1 MSKFDHIFFDLDG
14 TLSDPKEGLTNSYL
28 HALTKLGLTEEDK
41 ECIPYYFGAPL
52 HQYFVE
58 KHSMSNELIPTAV
71 EHFREYYSVKGL
83 YENLLYEGISEMLDK
98 INMSGRTI
106 YLVTVKPSVFAKQ
119 ILEHFEID
127 KYFYGIY
134 GSDLSSSNK
143 SKEELIKSAISNEN
157 ISCESCVMV
166 GDRHHD
172 VLGAKHNKISSI
184 AVTYGFGS
192 QDELNE
198 CKPDH
203 MVNSVAELLKKL
215 L

>member
-1 MSKFDHIFFDLDG
+1 MSKFDYIFFDLDG

-28 HALTKLGLTEEDK
+28 HALNKLGLIEEDK
-41 ECIPYYFGAPL
+41 ECISYYFGAPL
-52 HQYFVE
+52 HQYFVD
-58 KHSMSNELIPTAV
+58 KHSMSEELIPTATL
-71 EHFREYYSVKGL
+71 HFREYYSEKGL
-83 YENLLYEGISEMLDK
+83 YENLLYEGIKEMLDK

-106 YLVTVKPSVFAKQ
+106 YLVTVKPSVFAKR

-127 KYFYGIY
+127 KYFYAIY

-143 SKEELIKSAISNEN
+143 SKEELIQSALTNEN
-157 ISCESCVMV
+157 IECSNCVMV

-172 VLGAKHNKISSI
+172 VLGAKHNHISSI

-192 QDELNE
+192 TDELNE
-198 CKPDH
+198 CKPDC
-203 MVNSVAELLKKL
+203 MVNSVAELMKRL